1 MKVKILKPS
10 RQGEGTYCYI
20 LAGANSEALASKT
33 EEITNN
39 SDAYLNIVLIETDN
53 WNHQLSPWEAP
64 PVFGKEGFGGEGK
77 ETLRRILEEV
87 IPSVEGPEYRENRRV
102 IGGYSLAGLFSLWA
116 FYETGIFEGA
126 ISCSGSLWFPG
137 WDRYMQERKALEGG
151 KVYLSLGTTEEKTKN
166 QQMQKVGERTRR
178 QLEMLKA
185 DSNIR
190 EATLEWNP
198 GGHFNDADGRLIRGI
213 RWMQEAMQNKAVPE

>member
-1 MKVKILKPS
+1 MKVLDPDTSKQEERL
-10 RQGEGTYCYI
+10 YCYV
-20 LAGANSEALASKT
+20 LTGVNSEALVRKT

-39 SDAYLNIVLIETDN
+39 SDAYLKIVLIETDN
-53 WNHQLSPWEAP
+53 WNHQLSPWDAP
-64 PVFGKEGFGGEGK
+64 PVFGKEGFGGDGK
-77 ETLRRILEEV
+77 ETLRRILQEV
-87 IPSVEGPEYRENRRV
+87 IPSAEGPEYRKNRRV

-137 WDRYMQERKALEGG
+137 WDKYMQGRNGPKGG

-213 RWMQEAMQNKAVPE
+213 RWMQEAMQNKAVP